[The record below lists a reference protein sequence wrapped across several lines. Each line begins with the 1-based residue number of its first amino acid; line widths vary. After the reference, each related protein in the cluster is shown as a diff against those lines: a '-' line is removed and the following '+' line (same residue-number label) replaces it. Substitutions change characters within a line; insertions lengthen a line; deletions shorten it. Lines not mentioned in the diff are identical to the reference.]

1 MKYII
6 SIVLLAFAATVNAQL
21 VFTNESIRVAV
32 LKGSRE
38 NKFIATAYLFGAVD
52 AVKYKT
58 VCPTSSNY
66 MDNIMEGYAKLISSR
81 EFEDENAAK
90 TITVLASQMYPC
102 K

>member
-38 NKFIATAYLFGAVD
+38 NK
-52 AVKYKT
+52 
-58 VCPTSSNY
+58 
-66 MDNIMEGYAKLISSR
+66 SSR